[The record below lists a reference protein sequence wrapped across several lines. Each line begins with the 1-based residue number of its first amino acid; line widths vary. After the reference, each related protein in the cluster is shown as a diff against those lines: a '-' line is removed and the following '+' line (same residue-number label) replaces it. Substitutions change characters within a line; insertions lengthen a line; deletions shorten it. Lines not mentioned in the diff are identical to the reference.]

1 MEAGPAVAAGAVRS
15 CASLRSKRG
24 VTVMEQRDGRP
35 TPILEP
41 TAPGHD
47 HLFWDSAQGARVRSA
62 DGRELIDFTSGI
74 FVANTGHCHPRVV
87 AAIQAQAARL
97 LNCYDA
103 PHPLRA
109 KVVERLAR
117 LAGPSFDAV
126 ALTTGGAEA
135 MEVAVK
141 AAKAFT
147 GGYETL
153 SFSWAFHGKSLA
165 TMSLSGMPGI
175 RRGVGPVL
183 PGSIVGL
190 FPTCYR
196 CPLKMTYP
204 GCGVAC
210 FGASE
215 QMFQAN
221 TTGGLAAV
229 VVEAY
234 LGAGGAYVAPPEFW
248 PMVREFADRQGA
260 VLILDEIQTA
270 FGRAGTMFAFQQ
282 FGIVPD
288 VLVVAKGMAS
298 GLPMSAVISRREI
311 MGALPA
317 SAFSSTYSGN
327 PLSCAACLAT
337 LDVLEEEDLPA
348 RAAVLG
354 ERALKRMTTWVN
366 EIDGVGDARGIG
378 LAFGIELVRSDGTPD
393 PERALEVLYAAEREG
408 VVTLPPAG
416 PDGNVLRLAPPLVI
430 SEADLDAGLD
440 ALERALRS

>member
-1 MEAGPAVAAGAVRS
+1 M
-15 CASLRSKRG
+15 
-24 VTVMEQRDGRP
+24 MEQRETRP
-35 TPILEP
+35 QPILEP

-47 HLFWDSAQGARVRSA
+47 HLSWESARGAIVRSA

-87 AAIQAQAARL
+87 AAIQEQAARL

-103 PHPLRA
+103 PHPLRGQ
-109 KVVERLAR
+109 VVERLAR
-117 LAGPSFDAV
+117 LAGPTFDAV

-135 MEVAVK
+135 IEVAVK

-147 GGYETL
+147 SRYETL

-165 TMSLSGMPGI
+165 TMSLSGLPGN
-175 RRGVGPVL
+175 RRGLGPVL

-190 FPTCYR
+190 FPTCHH
-196 CPLKMTYP
+196 CPLKLTYP
-204 GCGVAC
+204 DCGVAC
-210 FGASE
+210 FEASE
-215 QMFQAN
+215 RVFQAN
-221 TTGGLAAV
+221 TTGSLAAV

-234 LGAGGAYVAPPEFW
+234 LGAGGAFVAPPEFW
-248 PMVREFADRQGA
+248 PKVREFADRQGA
-260 VLILDEIQTA
+260 VLILDEIQTS
-270 FGRAGTMFAFQQ
+270 FGRTGTMFAFQQ

-311 MGALPA
+311 LEALPA
-317 SAFSSTYSGN
+317 SSFSSTYSGN

-337 LDVLEEEDLPA
+337 LDVLEDEDLPG

-354 ERALKRMTTWVN
+354 ERALKRMSRWIG
-366 EIDGVGDARGIG
+366 EIDGVGDVRGIG
-378 LAFGIELVRSDGTPD
+378 LAFGIELVHADGTPD
-393 PERALEVLYAAEREG
+393 PERALQVLYAAEREG

-416 PDGNVLRLAPPLVI
+416 ADGNVLRLGPPLVI
-430 SEADLDAGLD
+430 SEAQLDAGLD
-440 ALERALRS
+440 ALERALRSAGSAT